1 MDNEKLQYLKGSNKI
16 NLDEINEAIKYC
28 LSEGVTVKIQPTIW
42 EINQD
47 DYKDIIEFY
56 SKLGIEWFTFHA
68 GSFES
73 LQGRDIPLNHVNPRK
88 WMEIVKEINRL
99 AIRKNL
105 KIKAPK
111 IFLEDD
117 EWKIYKKENKVYCQN
132 GGRGLQ
138 IWMQEDGLKATFCP
152 VLSEV
157 MPEFTFDLE
166 KEEPRILN
174 NEKNNCMVC
183 SKCLDN
189 KVKDMSVKKE
199 GREFLLNNKMVHNVC
214 RYYSEKRRYG

>member
-1 MDNEKLQYLKGSNKI
+1 
-16 NLDEINEAIKYC
+16 
-28 LSEGVTVKIQPTIW
+28 
-42 EINQD
+42 
-47 DYKDIIEFY
+47 
-56 SKLGIEWFTFHA
+56 
-68 GSFES
+68 
-73 LQGRDIPLNHVNPRK
+73 
-88 WMEIVKEINRL
+88 
-99 AIRKNL
+99 
-105 KIKAPK
+105 
-111 IFLEDD
+111 
-117 EWKIYKKENKVYCQN
+117 
-132 GGRGLQ
+132 
-138 IWMQEDGLKATFCP
+138 MQEDGLKATFCP